1 MHRMK
6 GEYRPV
12 TALPDETSQL
22 GDARGSQGARL
33 WHGVPAG
40 QKRTRGISFTQAGKR
55 VTIAQAL
62 HVWVPGEAVAAP
74 SLLSRRLR
82 DRRRTRIGW
91 WSAGS
96 PTAHGE
102 VKQGEARRGNEGAT
116 QGFRKGVRVTGN
128 RRAGRPDRLRPPGDP
143 TRARAASS
151 CWQADGTARLRRLDD
166 ASEAGTRSGSTSV
179 STTGHA
185 ASCAT
190 APTANP
196 TGNVPAFL
204 ARRAGTTGAGWAA
217 FDAGRQATG
226 SRDCTR
232 PASARLTAGDVAL
245 EGNALAFPRLPHSGT
260 DQSKAVATAIESC
273 RTAGPRAPSGV
284 RALLH
289 ERLAWAH
296 AVAGHARETE
306 AALHAAE
313 EALKRGQQRPGAGL
327 GRLGRLRRSRDDRRA
342 GAGRNCVVHC
352 ARSPVLNPSWLDSAT
367 HTRQGQGAVH
377 VLAGESLSG
386 SGEVETAAASACR
399 VLELSVGVASVRP
412 RQRLAPTLS
421 ALTRHR
427 GLPEVEELLER
438 AQA

>member
-1 MHRMK
+1 M
-6 GEYRPV
+6 
-12 TALPDETSQL
+12 
-22 GDARGSQGARL
+22 
-33 WHGVPAG
+33 
-40 QKRTRGISFTQAGKR
+40 
-55 VTIAQAL
+55 
-62 HVWVPGEAVAAP
+62 
-74 SLLSRRLR
+74 
-82 DRRRTRIGW
+82 
-91 WSAGS
+91 
-96 PTAHGE
+96 
-102 VKQGEARRGNEGAT
+102 
-116 QGFRKGVRVTGN
+116 
-128 RRAGRPDRLRPPGDP
+128 
-143 TRARAASS
+143 
-151 CWQADGTARLRRLDD
+151 
-166 ASEAGTRSGSTSV
+166 

-196 TGNVPAFL
+196 PATLLRSLL
-204 ARRAGTTGAGWAA
+204 AEQAQQAGWAA
-217 FDAGRQATG
+217 FDAGRQAAG
-226 SRDCTR
+226 SRTVR
-232 PASARLTAGDVAL
+232 GQPGAAHAAGDVAL
-245 EGNALAFPRLPHSGT
+245 EGNALAFLAYQHSGT

-327 GRLGRLRRSRDDRRA
+327 GRLGRLRRSRDRSKGRCWTELRRPL
-342 GAGRNCVVHC
+342 
-352 ARSPVLNPSWLDSAT
+352 RSVPVLESVLARFSDT
-367 HTRQGQGAVH
+367 HTPGTRRCTRLGWRV
-377 VLAGESLSG
+377 LSG